1 MAEHCRSFQFL
12 VFLVFFSCFACSSF
26 AYQFVAGGRDGWVVK
41 PSENYSQWAQRMRF
55 QVNDTILF
63 KYSNASDSAAVVSKD
78 DYDNCNAGNP
88 LLKLDGGNSV
98 FKFDRS
104 GPFYFISG
112 NKANCDQGQKLTVVV
127 LAVRNRLT
135 PPANSPSPA
144 AAPPTGSSS
153 LSPPSP
159 SPSGGA
165 PPPATSPSS
174 SDGARAPAT
183 NGSGA
188 PSPGGV
194 SSTPAENSAPGT
206 GSPPRRNLAA
216 PSCAPSIV
224 LVAAVS
230 LVFQSIF

>member
-1 MAEHCRSFQFL
+1 MAEHSRSFQFL
-12 VFLVFFSCFACSSF
+12 LFLVLFSCFACSSF

-41 PSENYSQWAQRMRF
+41 PSENYSRWAQRMRF

-63 KYSNASDSAAVVSKD
+63 KYSNASDSVAVVNKD
-78 DYDNCNAGNP
+78 DYDNCNAGNT
-88 LLKLDGGNSV
+88 LLKLAGGNSV

-112 NKANCDQGQKLTVVV
+112 DKASCDQGQKLAIVV

-144 AAPPTGSSS
+144 AAPPTGASS

-165 PPPATSPSS
+165 PTPA
-174 SDGARAPAT
+174 AT

-194 SSTPAENSAPGT
+194 SSTPAENSAPG
-206 GSPPRRNLAA
+206 SPPRRNLAA
-216 PSCAPSIV
+216 PSCAPSVV

>member
-1 MAEHCRSFQFL
+1 MAEHSRSFQFL
-12 VFLVFFSCFACSSF
+12 LSLVLFSFFACSSSF

-63 KYSNASDSAAVVSKD
+63 KYSNASDFVAVVNKD

-88 LLKLDGGNSV
+88 LLKLAGGNSV

-112 NKANCDQGQKLTVVV
+112 DKASCDQGQKLTVVV

-135 PPANSPSPA
+135 PPADSPSPA
-144 AAPPTGSSS
+144 AAPPTGSPS

-165 PPPATSPSS
+165 P
-174 SDGARAPAT
+174 APAAS
-183 NGSGA
+183 NSSGA